1 MYLSGMAVKNLKPEL
16 PEIKPADAIEEGQ
29 RILAN
34 IIARRH
40 MDQTASRSPGES
52 QSDRNI
58 MEKKNEKLP

>member
-1 MYLSGMAVKNLKPEL
+1 MAVENLKPESA
-16 PEIKPADAIEEGQ
+16 EIKSADAMEEGQ

-34 IIARRH
+34 IIARKH
-40 MDQTASRSPGES
+40 MAQTASRSPRES